1 MITREVLTRD
11 PECNQSILNN
21 GIQHRFTASA
31 VDSDVGKPE
40 LMNSMHQFGGFGPV
54 SAADALSSMHYILK
68 LNHTWQA

>member
-31 VDSDVGKPE
+31 VDSDVGKLE
-40 LMNSMHQFGGFGPV
+40 IINSMHQFGGFGPA
-54 SAADALSSMHYILK
+54 SAADALTASASIMPK
-68 LNHTWQA
+68 LPYACK